1 MKKLCLHLGCG
12 PDIIESTAHEQWINL
27 DKYPRDNRV
36 TQGDIGH
43 LFDFADRTV
52 DHIQSHY
59 MLEHVDY
66 TTEKYAWHEM
76 SRVLKTGGTLKL
88 RLPDIEWVL
97 KAWLAAK
104 DDWKGFYK
112 ITGDTTDPEY
122 GFCNGPALDNRWGV
136 MLTWLYGSQ
145 SQPGLFHINAYT
157 EGKLKAILNHFNF
170 SILKF
175 DKIMDRDAQML
186 DVLAQKK

>member
-12 PDIIESTAHEQWINL
+12 PDIIESSESETWINL
-27 DKYPRDNRV
+27 DKYPRDKRV
-36 TQGDIGH
+36 QQGDIGH
-43 LFDFADRTV
+43 LFDFEDESV
-52 DHIQSHY
+52 DHIRSHY
-59 MLEHVDY
+59 MLEHVDF

-76 SRVLKTGGTLKL
+76 ARVLKKGGTLAL

-97 KAWLAAK
+97 KAWLEAK

-112 ITGDTTDPEY
+112 VTNDTSDPEY
-122 GFCNGPALDNRWGV
+122 GFCNGPGLDNRWGV

-157 EGKLKAILNHFNF
+157 EQKLKAILAHFKF
-170 SILKF
+170 KILSFEKIF
-175 DKIMDRDAQML
+175 DREAQML
-186 DVLAQKK
+186 NVLAQK